1 MKKSKK
7 EIFQDHLRSIE
18 EDRTYSPKGFLQPL
32 YDLVG
37 CKIEL
42 RSATTAGRRG
52 AVTVLDSVS
61 QNYDSQLGRN
71 ALTLKFRSGSN
82 LTIPI
87 PSKVEVLDSGN
98 VYISF
103 ERRGPIED
111 EANPYR
117 RMRRNVKGYTVE
129 KDDSFPEVIIQV
141 LEPPEQSV

>member
-7 EIFQDHLRSIE
+7 AIFQDHLRSME
-18 EDRTYSPKGFLQPL
+18 EDRVYSPKGFLQPI

-42 RSATTAGRRG
+42 KSATSAGRRG
-52 AVTVLDSVS
+52 VTAVLDSVS
-61 QNYDSQLGRN
+61 QNYDGQLGRN
-71 ALTLKFRSGSN
+71 ALTLKFGSGSN

-87 PSKVEVLDSGN
+87 PTKVEILESGN
-98 VYISF
+98 VYIGF
-103 ERRGPIED
+103 ERKGPTDD

-117 RMRRNVKGYTVE
+117 RMRRNIKGYTVE

-141 LEPPEQSV
+141 LEPPE